1 LAAFANSEQQ
11 KEVPMNNVALSLALA
26 TNPSIAFEELRA
38 RPRFWFPLLVV
49 IAATIAVVFWYYSVV
64 DIEWL
69 KDAMYGNHPDFQKM
83 TEAERAKALGV
94 LSRNTL
100 RLGSVI
106 SIAVVLPLVF
116 LVLALYLWLA
126 AKVTGLSQGFRHWF
140 ALNCW
145 TALPM
150 LLSTVV
156 SAVLLLLSDTP
167 QVSPS
172 VLQPLSL
179 NELLLHRPAGSPG
192 HTLISSLNI
201 PSILSWILMIIGVRT
216 WSQRSWTFS
225 TAFILLPGVV
235 IYGIWAF
242 FAFR

>member
-1 LAAFANSEQQ
+1 
-11 KEVPMNNVALSLALA
+11 MNNIALTVALA
-26 TNPSIAFEELRA
+26 TTPSTAFEDLRA

-49 IAATIAVVFWYYSVV
+49 IASTVAVVVWYYSVV

-69 KDAMYGNHPDFQKM
+69 KDAMYGSNPDMQKLS
-83 TEAERAKALGV
+83 EAERAKAMSV
-94 LSRNTL
+94 VSRNAL
-100 RLGSVI
+100 RLGSAI
-106 SIAVVLPLVF
+106 SIAVVLPVVF
-116 LVLALYLWLA
+116 LLLSLYLWLA
-126 AKVTGLSQGFRHWF
+126 AKVTGLSQGFKHWF

-150 LLSTVV
+150 LLSTIV

-172 VLQPLSL
+172 VLQPLSF
-179 NELLLHRPAGSPG
+179 NELLFHRPADSPG
-192 HTLISSLNI
+192 HALISSLSI

-225 TAFILLPGVV
+225 TVFILLPAVV